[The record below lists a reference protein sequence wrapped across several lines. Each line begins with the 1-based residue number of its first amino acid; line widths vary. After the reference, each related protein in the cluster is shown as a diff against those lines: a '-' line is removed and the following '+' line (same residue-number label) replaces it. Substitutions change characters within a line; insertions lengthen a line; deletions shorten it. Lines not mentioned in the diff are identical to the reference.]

1 MEQQFL
7 YLYFNFGHQARLGQV
22 GQSLGARPGKPDILR
37 IEDFPVGHMSIEVV
51 ERTNLEM
58 CLELSVA

>member
-22 GQSLGARPGKPDILR
+22 GQSLGAGPGKPDILR
-37 IEDFPVGHMSIEVV
+37 MKDFPVGHMRTEVV
-51 ERTNLEM
+51 ERLNLEV
-58 CLELSVA
+58 CLESSVA